1 MGAAL
6 FFTSSNQLAYTWDA
20 DALAYLAACGIPN
33 DSTIYYLGT
42 PQQRTG
48 AQIST
53 YLNDMVLSLKAA
65 NLWSKFS
72 ALYPFLGGTA
82 TTHKFNLINPAN
94 TDAAFRLSF
103 AGGITHSATG
113 ALPNGLNAFA
123 DTHLIP
129 SNVLTLNSTHVSFY
143 SRTNSNTG
151 VDDFGV
157 IQNLSNGMRMITREG
172 DGNNH
177 YVDMYSIYQRISST
191 VADSRGLF
199 LATRQSSTILKSI
212 RNDNL
217 IASNLGINAGAL
229 PQVYSLTFF
238 ALNNGGA
245 VVNWSN
251 REFAFASVG
260 LGISD
265 ADSTNLYSIVQA
277 FQTSLGRQV

>member
-1 MGAAL
+1 MAGL
-6 FFTSSNQLAYTWDA
+6 FFTSSNKLAYTWDA

-94 TDAAFRLSF
+94 TDSAFRLSF

-113 ALPNGLNAFA
+113 ALPNGSNGYAN
-123 DTHLIP
+123 THFIP
-129 SNVLTLNSTHVSFY
+129 SNNLTRFSSHLAFY
-143 SRTNSNTG
+143 SRTDASG
-151 VDDFGV
+151 GDDFSV
-157 IQNLSNGMRMITREG
+157 IQDALNGMRIIIKALS
-172 DGNNH
+172 
-177 YVDMYSIYQRISST
+177 YSVIDMYSIGNGRLIVDPIESST
-191 VADSRGLF
+191 GLF
-199 LATRQSSTILKSI
+199 TVTRTSDVSLKYFKNNNIAASTNVQETGDLP
-212 RNDNL
+212 NL
-217 IASNLGINAGAL
+217 PI
-229 PQVYSLTFF
+229 SLF
-238 ALNNGGA
+238 ALNITGA
-245 VVNWSN
+245 LGNYSN
-251 REFAFASVG
+251 RECAFASIGDG
-260 LGISD
+260 LTDSET
-265 ADSTNLYSIVQA
+265 ADLYNIVQS